1 MSADFSSG
9 GWVRLSD
16 WGRQFGRV
24 PRVSWQM
31 MRDGRFPKDLEV
43 QKIGCIY
50 YVRSR
55 SEVVASG
62 IRTVLYARVS
72 SSVQS
77 ADLIRQVG
85 RVQVFARKSGWVV
98 DEVVMETASGMNG
111 KRRKLL
117 RVLGG
122 GGAVRLVVEHRGR
135 LARFG
140 FEMVEAAVRGAG
152 GEIVVREIVVMED
165 GEVEDDLVRDVTE
178 VLTSFCARLYG
189 RRSAARRAEKALQAA
204 SV

>member
-1 MSADFSSG
+1 MSADVSSG

-16 WGRQFGRV
+16 WGRQFGRS

-31 MRDGRFPKDLEV
+31 MKDGRLPEDLEV
-43 QKIGCIY
+43 ERIGRIY

-55 SEVVASG
+55 SAVVSSG
-62 IRTVLYARVS
+62 VRTVLYARVS
-72 SSVQS
+72 GSDRS
-77 ADLIRQVG
+77 ADLVRQVE
-85 RVQVFARKSGWVV
+85 RIQVFARKRGWVV

-117 RVLGG
+117 RVLGAG
-122 GGAVRLVVEHRGR
+122 GGVRLVVEHRDR

-152 GEIVVREIVVMED
+152 GQI
-165 GEVEDDLVRDVTE
+165 G
-178 VLTSFCARLYG
+178 
-189 RRSAARRAEKALQAA
+189 RSATLFAWIPTGIAGTSPPRGLCHPKSLPLLARPPNQGGAWR
-204 SV
+204 

>member
-1 MSADFSSG
+1 MSADLSGG

-31 MRDGRFPKDLEV
+31 MKDGRLPKDLEV
-43 QKIGCIY
+43 QKIGRIY

-55 SEVVASG
+55 SAVVASG

-72 SSVQS
+72 SSDQS
-77 ADLIRQVG
+77 ADLIRQVE
-85 RVQVFARKSGWVV
+85 RVQVFARKQGWVV

-117 RVLGG
+117 RVLGS
-122 GGAVRLVVEHRGR
+122 GGAVRLVVEHRDR

-140 FEMVEAAVRGAG
+140 FEMVEAAVRGG
-152 GEIVVREIVVMED
+152 GGEIVVMED

-178 VLTSFCARLYG
+178 VLTLFCARLYG
-189 RRSAARRAEKALQAA
+189 KRSAARRAEKALKAA
-204 SV
+204 ST

>member
-1 MSADFSSG
+1 MSNDLSSG
-9 GWVRLSD
+9 GWIRLSD

-31 MRDGRFPKDLEV
+31 MKDGRLPKDLEV
-43 QKIGCIY
+43 QRIGHIY

-55 SEVVASG
+55 SAVVASG
-62 IRTVLYARVS
+62 VRTVLYARVS
-72 SSVQS
+72 SSDQS
-77 ADLIRQVG
+77 ADLIRQVE
-85 RVQVFARKSGWVV
+85 RVQVFARKRGWVV

-117 RVLGG
+117 RVLGAG
-122 GGAVRLVVEHRGR
+122 GGVRLVVEHRDR

-140 FEMVEAAVRGAG
+140 FEMVEAAVRGGG
-152 GEIVVREIVVMED
+152 GEIVVMDD
-165 GEVEDDLVRDVTE
+165 GEVEDDLVRDMTE

-189 RRSAARRAEKALQAA
+189 KRSAARRAENAMQAA
-204 SV
+204 SA